1 MIGNSAASRLVHL
14 HSELALLRGA
24 G

>member
-1 MIGNSAASRLVHL
+1 MVGNSAASRLAHL
-14 HSELALLRGA
+14 CPELALLRGA